1 MRLRSIS
8 TVALLLAAIP
18 VFSQQ
23 QQAQG
28 PKPKS
33 QKEVDALRK
42 VQADQQAGNWNQEI
56 QDINAVLENFADTEF
71 KPQLLNM
78 GMDAAMRT
86 GDYPQTVAWGERVV
100 QNEPNDIT
108 ARVQLAETIANHTRE
123 NDLDKDQ
130 SVKKVNDYANKALE
144 LLKTADTPPQ
154 GINAAQ
160 WPDYKKQLEGQAHDA
175 LGLAAAVQKNYPK
188 AIQEYQT
195 ALASFPNPIIMTH
208 MMTAYIA
215 NKQYDDA
222 ITTGDKVLA
231 MNDAPANVKQVA
243 QQLKDSATKMKGA
256 K

>member
-8 TVALLLAAIP
+8 AFALLLAALP
-18 VFSQQ
+18 AFSQ
-23 QQAQG
+23 QG

-78 GMDAAMRT
+78 AMDASTRL
-86 GDYPQTVAWGERVV
+86 GDYPQTVAWGERII
-100 QNEPNDIT
+100 QQDPNDIT
-108 ARVQLAETIANHTRE
+108 ARVQLAETIANHIRE

-130 SVKKVNDYANKALE
+130 SVKKVNDYANKALD
-144 LLKTADTPPQ
+144 LLKTSNTPPQ
-154 GINAAQ
+154 GIPADQ
-160 WPDYKKQLEGQAHDA
+160 WPAYKKQLEGQAHDA
-175 LGLAAAVQKNYPK
+175 LGLAYAAQKNYPK
-188 AIQEYQT
+188 AIEEYQT
-195 ALASFPNPIIMTH
+195 AMASFPNPIIMTH
-208 MMTAYIA
+208 MITAYIG

-222 ITTGDKVLA
+222 ISTADKVMA

-243 QQLKDSATKMKGA
+243 QQLKDNATKMKGA